1 MNDKEIIEG
10 LIAKNNRITREFLF
24 VRCRPLFCNI
34 IKEVFDSQA
43 GYDELINELYLYLMN
58 NNAAHLKSFQ
68 YRCSVYQWL
77 KITTI
82 RFFIRLRNQ
91 GKIIVDE
98 SHEPS
103 SGENNNEAITIV
115 DYDSRKEDLQRL
127 MEIMPNRRY
136 AFVIQKLII
145 EDMEPQQLAEEM
157 GVTTANL
164 YNIKSHAIKQLTIVA
179 LNNK

>member
-10 LIAKNNRITREFLF
+10 LIAKDNRITRDFFFE
-24 VRCRPLFCNI
+24 RCRPLFCNI

-43 GYDELINELYLYLMN
+43 GYDELINELYLYLMKN
-58 NNAAHLKSFQ
+58 DAANLRSFQ

-77 KITTI
+77 KITAI

-91 GKIIVDE
+91 GKVIIDE
-98 SHEPS
+98 SHEPAS
-103 SGENNNEAITIV
+103 NENNEAMTMV
-115 DYDSRKEDLQRL
+115 DHDSGKEDLHRL

-136 AFVIQKLII
+136 AFVIQKLIV

-157 GVTTANL
+157 GITTANL
-164 YNIKSHAIKQLTIVA
+164 YNIKSHAIKQLTKVA
-179 LNNK
+179 LNNRS